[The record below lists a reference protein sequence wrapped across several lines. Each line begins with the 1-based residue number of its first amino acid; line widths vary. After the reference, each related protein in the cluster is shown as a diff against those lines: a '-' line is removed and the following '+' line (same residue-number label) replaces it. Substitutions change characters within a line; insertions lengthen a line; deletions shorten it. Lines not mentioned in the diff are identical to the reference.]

1 MVYRMVIF
9 CRGRS
14 VRSPCSVSVPMNS
27 CVLGV
32 RRRSDRTFAIG
43 RDYRSLISY
52 YILPRL
58 RRFCL
63 FTLYHDVVRR
73 HGVEHGP
80 ARPRTRSLPDHAL
93 AHALLPAPGPST
105 VRYEVSSS
113 STSSVVAFH
122 VSRLPACVITSNV
135 ASKILQPDTYQIPT
149 LASRFTRFAHGAR
162 GWAAA
167 CCEV

>member
-14 VRSPCSVSVPMNS
+14 VRSPCSVSVPINS
-27 CVLGV
+27 CVMGV

-93 AHALLPAPGPST
+93 AHALLPAPGPSKL
-105 VRYEVSSS
+105 VRYGTKSLRRQLPPWSHSMFLACQPASSPPMSPARFS
-113 STSSVVAFH
+113 S
-122 VSRLPACVITSNV
+122 
-135 ASKILQPDTYQIPT
+135 QIPT
-149 LASRFTRFAHGAR
+149 RYQP
-162 GWAAA
+162 
-167 CCEV
+167 